1 MSNYTS
7 AIEIAREVTNNL
19 TSSDRDQLNTMD
31 NLNDTIGERFFYLH
45 KFAAIDDSS
54 RQTLQD
60 AFNDIMKI
68 FVSSTAPEATA
79 QAVSSFTADDIAR
92 MGSLNGTDL
101 IAQVTD
107 RLKACN
113 ITDNNVVED
122 VAKLFQPPPAV

>member
-7 AIEIAREVTNNL
+7 AIEIAREGGDFRHIFTNNL

-45 KFAAIDDSS
+45 N

-79 QAVSSFTADDIAR
+79 QAVSSFTADDIVR
-92 MGSLNGTDL
+92 MGVMHFFIFQN
-101 IAQVTD
+101 I
-107 RLKACN
+107 CN
-113 ITDNNVVED
+113 
-122 VAKLFQPPPAV
+122 